1 MSILKMHKISTFII
15 CILILNVSI
24 CKCNEKLFYKK
35 GTGYYSLKGSSSGL
49 IDNSKNY
56 LVGFSV
62 INKLGY
68 FAFEN
73 IGIGLKGDTYLSIG
87 NLTKRS
93 SPLYHIGLFSD
104 IFPYRLNLYFT
115 PSFEFANVLY
125 GYQQNEV
132 HNTLKYFY
140 LNIGIGYKIKLY
152 KRLYAVAE
160 VNKLF
165 LLNSLSKSRNPY
177 SLNFGLSYKFN

>member
-1 MSILKMHKISTFII
+1 MHKFSIFII

-24 CKCNEKLFYKK
+24 CKCNENLFYKK
-35 GTGYYSLKGSSSGL
+35 GTRYYSFKGSSSGL
-49 IDNSKNY
+49 IDNYRNY
-56 LVGFSV
+56 LVGLSV

-73 IGIGLKGDTYLSIG
+73 IAFGLKGDSYLSIG
-87 NLTKRS
+87 NLTRPS
-93 SPLYHIGLFSD
+93 SPFYHIGLFSD
-104 IFPYRLNLYFT
+104 IFPYSLNLFFT
-115 PSFEFANVLY
+115 SSFEFANVLY

-160 VNKLF
+160 INKLF
-165 LLNSLSKSRNPY
+165 LLNSFSKSRNPH
-177 SLNFGLSYKFN
+177 SLNFGLSYKFNQITL